1 MSSEVTLAW
10 WRSLVEGL
18 GYRGLALVMIV
29 VAPEVIMPFAGFLA
43 FTEVFT
49 LEGVVVAGSIGAT
62 FGSTLIYLVARQVG
76 EARTRTLVTGPGRY
90 LLLKGKDLDRVM
102 MAFQYYGDWMVFFG
116 RLVPSFRSLVSIPAG
131 LMPMGFLRFVLL
143 TAAGT
148 ALWNAVLA
156 VAGYWLGNQWA
167 RLADWLGVYSAATI
181 VILLSLLAGL
191 LLHRARRRFL

>member
-1 MSSEVTLAW
+1 
-10 WRSLVEGL
+10 
-18 GYRGLALVMIV
+18 
-29 VAPEVIMPFAGFLA
+29 
-43 FTEVFT
+43 
-49 LEGVVVAGSIGAT
+49 
-62 FGSTLIYLVARQVG
+62 
-76 EARTRTLVTGPGRY
+76 
-90 LLLKGKDLDRVM
+90 M